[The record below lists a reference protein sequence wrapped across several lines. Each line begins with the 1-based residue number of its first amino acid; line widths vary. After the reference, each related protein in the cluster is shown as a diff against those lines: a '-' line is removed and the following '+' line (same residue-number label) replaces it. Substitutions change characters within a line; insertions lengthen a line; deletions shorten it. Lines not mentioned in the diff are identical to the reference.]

1 MAPWCE
7 LEGDVCLRSN
17 LLFQWVIVV
26 VKSSV
31 LSQRLREACQQIS
44 DNLQANVSAWNQRGK
59 EQYVVEQVR
68 PHTAESLT
76 RVDPKNG
83 E

>member
-1 MAPWCE
+1 MVRTLGRRVSSKQPP
-7 LEGDVCLRSN
+7 VS
-17 LLFQWVIVV
+17 VVMVV

-31 LSQRLREACQQIS
+31 LSQRLRGACQQIS

-59 EQYVVEQVR
+59 EQYVVEQLR

-76 RVDPKNG
+76 SVDPKNG